1 MNRIYVSADKSNFYF
16 SYDNVKEIVLDLK
29 IYNNVVENMDKDEYK
44 FFERIISNYEIK
56 TQRELEKNFLYLFNF
71 ILINNLANYLLDKAR
86 DIEADEI
93 VFDEKIKR
101 SKKQIIKLSS
111 KLDVEDAL
119 GDLIICL
126 INSDEYL
133 DGKVKIDYGK
143 IENKVSEKKKVLIE
157 DIFRYRASKV
167 DDFRNKLL
175 EDLVAFKFVNQKS
188 LEEENLYKL
197 PIYIDQE
204 GLSNKGIENYI
215 DFLPNWTSLAYLKM
229 LEKIYNYFVDYYHLD
244 YDKGLNNN
252 ELLLAL
258 IEILDYEVKDY
269 PQGLEKSI
277 EVGRSTAGKCFFIDS
292 FVTPLALSQEL
303 ALVLQSKDAFGVVP
317 KVFKNN

>member
-1 MNRIYVSADKSNFYF
+1 MNRIYVSADKSNIYF

-29 IYNNVVENMDKDEYK
+29 IYNNVVENMDKDDYK
-44 FFERIISNYEIK
+44 FFERIISNYEIN

-93 VFDEKIKR
+93 VIDEKIKR

-143 IENKVSEKKKVLIE
+143 IKNKVSEKKKVLIE

-204 GLSNKGIENYI
+204 GLSKKGIENYI

-229 LEKIYNYFVDYYHLD
+229 LEKIYNYFVDYYKLD

>member
-1 MNRIYVSADKSNFYF
+1 MNRIYVSADKSNIYFY
-16 SYDNVKEIVLDLK
+16 YDKVKEIVLDLK

-44 FFERIISNYEIK
+44 FFERIIRNYEIN

-71 ILINNLANYLLDKAR
+71 ILISNLANYLLDKAR

-143 IENKVSEKKKVLIE
+143 IESEVNEKKKVLIE

-188 LEEENLYKL
+188 LDEENLYKL

-204 GLSNKGIENYI
+204 GLSKKGIENYI

-229 LEKIYNYFVDYYHLD
+229 LEKIYNYFVDYYKLD

-269 PQGLEKSI
+269 PQ
-277 EVGRSTAGKCFFIDS
+277 
-292 FVTPLALSQEL
+292 
-303 ALVLQSKDAFGVVP
+303 
-317 KVFKNN
+317 

>member
-1 MNRIYVSADKSNFYF
+1 MNRIYVSADKSNIYF
-16 SYDNVKEIVLDLK
+16 SYDKVKEIGLDLK

-44 FFERIISNYEIK
+44 FFERIISSYEIN

-86 DIEADEI
+86 NIEADEI

-101 SKKQIIKLSS
+101 SKKKIIKLSS
-111 KLDVEDAL
+111 KLDVEDVL

-133 DGKVKIDYGK
+133 DGKIKIDYGK
-143 IENKVSEKKKVLIE
+143 IESEVSEKKKVLIE

-188 LEEENLYKL
+188 LKEENLYKL

-204 GLSNKGIENYI
+204 GLLKKGIENYI

-229 LEKIYNYFVDYYHLD
+229 LEKIYTYFVDYYKLD

-292 FVTPLALSQEL
+292 FVTPIALSQEL

-317 KVFKNN
+317 KVFKKN

>member
-1 MNRIYVSADKSNFYF
+1 MNRIYVSADKSNIYFY
-16 SYDNVKEIVLDLK
+16 YDKVKEIVLDLK

-44 FFERIISNYEIK
+44 FFERIIRNYEIN

-93 VFDEKIKR
+93 VFDEKIKI

-229 LEKIYNYFVDYYHLD
+229 LEKIYNYFVDYYKLD
-244 YDKGLNNN
+244 YDKGLKNN

>member
-1 MNRIYVSADKSNFYF
+1 MNRIYVSADKSNIYF
-16 SYDNVKEIVLDLK
+16 SYDKVKEIVLDLK

-44 FFERIISNYEIK
+44 FFERIISNYEIN

-143 IENKVSEKKKVLIE
+143 IEREVSEKKKVVIE

-175 EDLVAFKFVNQKS
+175 EDLVAFKFVNQKF
-188 LEEENLYKL
+188 LDEENLYKL

-204 GLSNKGIENYI
+204 GLSKKGIENYI

-229 LEKIYNYFVDYYHLD
+229 LEKIYNYFVDYYKLD

>member
-1 MNRIYVSADKSNFYF
+1 M
-16 SYDNVKEIVLDLK
+16 
-29 IYNNVVENMDKDEYK
+29 
-44 FFERIISNYEIK
+44 
-56 TQRELEKNFLYLFNF
+56 
-71 ILINNLANYLLDKAR
+71 LDKAR

-126 INSDEYL
+126 INSNEYL

-143 IENKVSEKKKVLIE
+143 IESEVSEKKKVLIE

-167 DDFRNKLL
+167 DDFRNK
-175 EDLVAFKFVNQKS
+175 
-188 LEEENLYKL
+188 
-197 PIYIDQE
+197 
-204 GLSNKGIENYI
+204 
-215 DFLPNWTSLAYLKM
+215 
-229 LEKIYNYFVDYYHLD
+229 
-244 YDKGLNNN
+244 
-252 ELLLAL
+252 LLLAL

>member
-1 MNRIYVSADKSNFYF
+1 MNRIYVSADKSNIYFY
-16 SYDNVKEIVLDLK
+16 YDKVKEIVLDLK

-44 FFERIISNYEIK
+44 FFERIIRNYEIN

-143 IENKVSEKKKVLIE
+143 IESEVNEKKKVLIE

-188 LEEENLYKL
+188 LDEENLYKL

-204 GLSNKGIENYI
+204 GLSKKGIENYI

-229 LEKIYNYFVDYYHLD
+229 LEKIYNYFVDYYKLD

>member
-1 MNRIYVSADKSNFYF
+1 MNRIYVSADKSNIYF
-16 SYDNVKEIVLDLK
+16 SYDKVKEIVLDLK

-44 FFERIISNYEIK
+44 FFERIISNYEIN

-143 IENKVSEKKKVLIE
+143 IESEFNEKKKVLIE

-188 LEEENLYKL
+188 LDEENLYKL

-204 GLSNKGIENYI
+204 GLSKKGIENYI

-229 LEKIYNYFVDYYHLD
+229 LEKIYNYFVDYYKLD

>member
-1 MNRIYVSADKSNFYF
+1 MNRIYVSADKSNIYF

-29 IYNNVVENMDKDEYK
+29 IYNNVVENMDKDDYK
-44 FFERIISNYEIK
+44 FFERIISNYEIN

-143 IENKVSEKKKVLIE
+143 IESEVSEKKKVLIE

-229 LEKIYNYFVDYYHLD
+229 LEKIYNYFVDYYKLD

>member
-1 MNRIYVSADKSNFYF
+1 MNRIYVSADKSNIYFY
-16 SYDNVKEIVLDLK
+16 YDKVKEIVLDLK

-71 ILINNLANYLLDKAR
+71 ILISNLANYLLDKAR

-143 IENKVSEKKKVLIE
+143 IESEVSEKKKVLIE

-229 LEKIYNYFVDYYHLD
+229 LEKIYNYFVDYYKLD

>member
-1 MNRIYVSADKSNFYF
+1 MNRIYVSADKSNIYFY
-16 SYDNVKEIVLDLK
+16 YDKVKEIVLDFK

-44 FFERIISNYEIK
+44 FFERIIRNYEIN

-86 DIEADEI
+86 DIEADVI

-143 IENKVSEKKKVLIE
+143 IESEVREKKKVLIE

-204 GLSNKGIENYI
+204 GLSKKGIENYI

-229 LEKIYNYFVDYYHLD
+229 LEKIYNYFVDYYKLD

>member
-1 MNRIYVSADKSNFYF
+1 MNRIYVSADKSNIYF
-16 SYDNVKEIVLDLK
+16 SYDKVKEIVLDLK
-29 IYNNVVENMDKDEYK
+29 IYNNVVDNMEKDEYK
-44 FFERIISNYEIK
+44 FFERIISNYEIN

-71 ILINNLANYLLDKAR
+71 ILINNLANYLLDKAI

-93 VFDEKIKR
+93 VFDEIIKR

-143 IENKVSEKKKVLIE
+143 IESEVSEKKKVLIE

-175 EDLVAFKFVNQKS
+175 EDLVAFKFVNQKF
-188 LEEENLYKL
+188 LDEENLYKL

-204 GLSNKGIENYI
+204 GLSKKGIENYI

-229 LEKIYNYFVDYYHLD
+229 LEKIYNYFVDYYKLD

-258 IEILDYEVKDY
+258 IEILDYEIKDY

>member
-1 MNRIYVSADKSNFYF
+1 MNRIYVSADKSNIYF
-16 SYDNVKEIVLDLK
+16 SYDKVKEIVLDLK

-44 FFERIISNYEIK
+44 FFERIISNYEIN

-86 DIEADEI
+86 DIVADEI

-143 IENKVSEKKKVLIE
+143 IESEVSEKKKVLIE

-188 LEEENLYKL
+188 LENENLYKL

-204 GLSNKGIENYI
+204 GLSKKGIENYI

-229 LEKIYNYFVDYYHLD
+229 LEKIYNYFVDYYKLD

>member
-1 MNRIYVSADKSNFYF
+1 MNRIYVSADKSNIYF
-16 SYDNVKEIVLDLK
+16 SYDKVKEIVLDLK

-44 FFERIISNYEIK
+44 FFERIISNYEIN

-86 DIEADEI
+86 DIEADVI

-143 IENKVSEKKKVLIE
+143 IESEVREKKKVLIE

-204 GLSNKGIENYI
+204 GLSRKGIENYI

-229 LEKIYNYFVDYYHLD
+229 LEKIYNYFVDYYKLD

>member
-1 MNRIYVSADKSNFYF
+1 MNRIYVSADKSNIYFY
-16 SYDNVKEIVLDLK
+16 YDKVKEIVLDLK

-44 FFERIISNYEIK
+44 FFERIIRNYEIN

-143 IENKVSEKKKVLIE
+143 IESEVNEKKKVLIE

-188 LEEENLYKL
+188 LDEENLYKL

-204 GLSNKGIENYI
+204 GLSKKGIENYI

-229 LEKIYNYFVDYYHLD
+229 LEKIYNYFVDYYKLD
-244 YDKGLNNN
+244 YDKSLNNN

>member
-1 MNRIYVSADKSNFYF
+1 MNRIYVSADKSNIYFY
-16 SYDNVKEIVLDLK
+16 YDKVKEIVLDLK

-44 FFERIISNYEIK
+44 FFERIIRNYEIN

-126 INSDEYL
+126 INSEEYL

-143 IENKVSEKKKVLIE
+143 IESEVSEKKKVLIE

-188 LEEENLYKL
+188 LDEENLYKL

-204 GLSNKGIENYI
+204 GLSKKGIENYI
-215 DFLPNWTSLAYLKM
+215 VFLPNWTSLAYLKM
-229 LEKIYNYFVDYYHLD
+229 LEKIYNYFVDYYKLD

-317 KVFKNN
+317 KAFKNN

>member
-1 MNRIYVSADKSNFYF
+1 MNRIYVSADKSNIYFY
-16 SYDNVKEIVLDLK
+16 YDKVKEIVLDLK

-44 FFERIISNYEIK
+44 FFERIIRNYEIN

-126 INSDEYL
+126 INSNEYL

-143 IENKVSEKKKVLIE
+143 IESEVSEKKKVLIE

-188 LEEENLYKL
+188 LDEENLYKL

-229 LEKIYNYFVDYYHLD
+229 LEKIYNYFVDYYKLD

>member
-1 MNRIYVSADKSNFYF
+1 MNRIYVSADKSNIYF

-29 IYNNVVENMDKDEYK
+29 IYNNVVENMDKDDYK

-93 VFDEKIKR
+93 VFDEKIKI

-229 LEKIYNYFVDYYHLD
+229 LEKIYNYFVDYYKLD
-244 YDKGLNNN
+244 YDKGLKTMNF
-252 ELLLAL
+252 
-258 IEILDYEVKDY
+258 
-269 PQGLEKSI
+269 
-277 EVGRSTAGKCFFIDS
+277 C
-292 FVTPLALSQEL
+292 
-303 ALVLQSKDAFGVVP
+303 
-317 KVFKNN
+317 

>member
-1 MNRIYVSADKSNFYF
+1 MDRIYVSADKSNIYF
-16 SYDNVKEIVLDLK
+16 SYRDVKEIVLDLK
-29 IYNNVVENMDKDEYK
+29 IYKNVVENMDKDEYK
-44 FFERIISNYEIK
+44 FFERIINNYEIK
-56 TQRELEKNFLYLFNF
+56 TQREMEKNFLYLFNF

-86 DIEADEI
+86 DVNANEI

-111 KLDVEDAL
+111 KLDVEDAV

-143 IENKVSEKKKVLIE
+143 IENEVSEKKRVFIE

-167 DDFRNKLL
+167 EDFRNKLL
-175 EDLVAFKFVNQKS
+175 GDLIAFKFVNQKS
-188 LEEENLYKL
+188 LDDENFYKL

-204 GLSNKGIENYI
+204 GLSKKGIENYI

-229 LEKIYNYFVDYYHLD
+229 LEKIYNYFVDYYKLD

>member
-1 MNRIYVSADKSNFYF
+1 MNRIYVSADKSNIYF
-16 SYDNVKEIVLDLK
+16 SYDKVKEIVLDLK
-29 IYNNVVENMDKDEYK
+29 IYNNVVENMDKDDYK

-143 IENKVSEKKKVLIE
+143 IESEVSEKKKVLIE
-157 DIFRYRASKV
+157 DIFRYRTSKV

-204 GLSNKGIENYI
+204 GLSNKGIENHI

-229 LEKIYNYFVDYYHLD
+229 LEKIYNYFVDYYKLD

>member
-1 MNRIYVSADKSNFYF
+1 MNRIYVSADKSNIYF
-16 SYDNVKEIVLDLK
+16 SYDKVKEIVLDLK
-29 IYNNVVENMDKDEYK
+29 IYNNVVENMDKDDYK
-44 FFERIISNYEIK
+44 FFERIISNYEIN

-143 IENKVSEKKKVLIE
+143 IESEFNEKKKVLIE

-204 GLSNKGIENYI
+204 GLSKKGIENYI

-229 LEKIYNYFVDYYHLD
+229 LEKIYNYFVDYYKLD

>member
-1 MNRIYVSADKSNFYF
+1 MNRIYVSADKSNIYFY
-16 SYDNVKEIVLDLK
+16 YDKVKEIVLDLK

-44 FFERIISNYEIK
+44 FFERIIRNYEIN

-143 IENKVSEKKKVLIE
+143 IESEVSEKKKVLIE

-204 GLSNKGIENYI
+204 GLSKKGIENYI

-229 LEKIYNYFVDYYHLD
+229 LEKIYNYFVDYYKLD

-258 IEILDYEVKDY
+258 IEILNYEVKDY

>member
-1 MNRIYVSADKSNFYF
+1 MNIIYVSADKSNIYFY
-16 SYDNVKEIVLDLK
+16 YDKVKEIVLDLK

-44 FFERIISNYEIK
+44 FFERIIRNYGIN

-143 IENKVSEKKKVLIE
+143 IESEVNEKKKVLIE

-188 LEEENLYKL
+188 LDEENLYKL

-204 GLSNKGIENYI
+204 GLSKKGIENYI

-229 LEKIYNYFVDYYHLD
+229 LEKIYNYFVDYYKLN

>member
-1 MNRIYVSADKSNFYF
+1 MNRIYVSADKSNIYFY
-16 SYDNVKEIVLDLK
+16 YDKVKEIVLDLK

-44 FFERIISNYEIK
+44 FFERIIRNYEIN

-143 IENKVSEKKKVLIE
+143 IESEVSEKKKVLIE

-204 GLSNKGIENYI
+204 GLSKKGIGNYI

-229 LEKIYNYFVDYYHLD
+229 LEKIYNYFVDYYKLD

>member
-1 MNRIYVSADKSNFYF
+1 MNRIYVSADKSNIYFY
-16 SYDNVKEIVLDLK
+16 YDKVKEIVLDLK

-44 FFERIISNYEIK
+44 FFERIIRNYEIN

-71 ILINNLANYLLDKAR
+71 ILISNLANYLLDKAR

-143 IENKVSEKKKVLIE
+143 IESEVNEKKKVLIE

-188 LEEENLYKL
+188 LDEENLYKL

-204 GLSNKGIENYI
+204 GLSKKGIENYI

-229 LEKIYNYFVDYYHLD
+229 LEKIYNYFVDYYKLD

-269 PQGLEKSI
+269 PQWLEKSI

>member
-1 MNRIYVSADKSNFYF
+1 MNRIYVSADKSNIYFY
-16 SYDNVKEIVLDLK
+16 YDKVKEIVLDLK

-44 FFERIISNYEIK
+44 FFERIIRNYEIN

-143 IENKVSEKKKVLIE
+143 IESEVSEKKKVVIE

-204 GLSNKGIENYI
+204 GLSKKGIENYI

-229 LEKIYNYFVDYYHLD
+229 LEKIYNYFVDYYKLD

>member
-1 MNRIYVSADKSNFYF
+1 MNRIYVSADKSNIYF
-16 SYDNVKEIVLDLK
+16 SYDKVKEIVLDLK
-29 IYNNVVENMDKDEYK
+29 IYNNVVDNMDKDEYK
-44 FFERIISNYEIK
+44 FFERIISNYEIN

-143 IENKVSEKKKVLIE
+143 IESEVSEKKKVLIE

-204 GLSNKGIENYI
+204 GLSKKGIENYI

-229 LEKIYNYFVDYYHLD
+229 LEKIYNYFVDYYKLD

>member
-1 MNRIYVSADKSNFYF
+1 MNRIYVSADKSNIYF
-16 SYDNVKEIVLDLK
+16 SHDKVKEIVLDLK
-29 IYNNVVENMDKDEYK
+29 IYNNVVENMDKDDYK

-86 DIEADEI
+86 DIETDEI

-143 IENKVSEKKKVLIE
+143 IESEVSEKKKVLIE

-188 LEEENLYKL
+188 LDEENLYKL

-229 LEKIYNYFVDYYHLD
+229 LEKIYNYFVDYYKLD

-317 KVFKNN
+317 KNFK

>member
-1 MNRIYVSADKSNFYF
+1 MNRIYVSADKSNIYF

-29 IYNNVVENMDKDEYK
+29 IYNNVVENMDKDDYK
-44 FFERIISNYEIK
+44 FFERIISNYEIN

-93 VFDEKIKR
+93 VIDEKIKR

-157 DIFRYRASKV
+157 DIFRYRTSKV

-204 GLSNKGIENYI
+204 GLSNKGIENHI

-229 LEKIYNYFVDYYHLD
+229 LEKIYNYFVDYYKLD

>member
-1 MNRIYVSADKSNFYF
+1 MNRIYVSADKSNIYF
-16 SYDNVKEIVLDLK
+16 SYDKVKEIVLDLK

-44 FFERIISNYEIK
+44 FFERIISNYEIN

-143 IENKVSEKKKVLIE
+143 IENEFNEKKKVLIE

-167 DDFRNKLL
+167 DNFRNKLL

-204 GLSNKGIENYI
+204 GLSKKGIENYI

-229 LEKIYNYFVDYYHLD
+229 LEKIYNYFVDYYKLD

>member
-1 MNRIYVSADKSNFYF
+1 MNRIYVSADKSNIYFY
-16 SYDNVKEIVLDLK
+16 YDKVKEIVLDLK

-44 FFERIISNYEIK
+44 FFERIIRNYGIN

-143 IENKVSEKKKVLIE
+143 IESEVNEKKKVLIE

-188 LEEENLYKL
+188 LDEENLYKL

-204 GLSNKGIENYI
+204 GLSKKGIENYI

-229 LEKIYNYFVDYYHLD
+229 LEKIYNYFVDYYKLD

>member
-1 MNRIYVSADKSNFYF
+1 MNRIYVSADKSNIYF
-16 SYDNVKEIVLDLK
+16 SYHKVKETVLDLK

-143 IENKVSEKKKVLIE
+143 IGSEVSEKKKVLIE

-188 LEEENLYKL
+188 LDEENLYKL

-204 GLSNKGIENYI
+204 GLSKKGIENYI

-229 LEKIYNYFVDYYHLD
+229 LEKIYNYFVDYYKLD

-277 EVGRSTAGKCFFIDS
+277 EVGRSTSGKCFFIDS

>member
-1 MNRIYVSADKSNFYF
+1 MNRIYVSADKSNIYF

-29 IYNNVVENMDKDEYK
+29 IYNNVVENMDKDDYK

-93 VFDEKIKR
+93 VFDEKIKI

-229 LEKIYNYFVDYYHLD
+229 LEKIYNYFVDYYKLD
-244 YDKGLNNN
+244 YDKGLKNN

>member
-1 MNRIYVSADKSNFYF
+1 MNRIYVSADKSNIYF
-16 SYDNVKEIVLDLK
+16 SYNKVKETVLDLK

-71 ILINNLANYLLDKAR
+71 VLINNLANYLLDKAR

-93 VFDEKIKR
+93 IFDEKIKR

-229 LEKIYNYFVDYYHLD
+229 LEKIYNYFVDYYKLD

>member
-1 MNRIYVSADKSNFYF
+1 MNRIYVSADKSNIYFY
-16 SYDNVKEIVLDLK
+16 YDKVKEIVLDLK

-44 FFERIISNYEIK
+44 FFERIIRNYEIN

-143 IENKVSEKKKVLIE
+143 IESEVSEKKKVLIE

-204 GLSNKGIENYI
+204 GLSKKGIENYI

-229 LEKIYNYFVDYYHLD
+229 LEKIYNYFVDYYKLD

>member
-1 MNRIYVSADKSNFYF
+1 MNRIYVSADKSNIYF
-16 SYDNVKEIVLDLK
+16 SYDKVKEIGLDLK

-44 FFERIISNYEIK
+44 FFERIISSYEIN
-56 TQRELEKNFLYLFNF
+56 TQRELEKNFF
-71 ILINNLANYLLDKAR
+71 YLLDKAR
-86 DIEADEI
+86 NIEADEI

-101 SKKQIIKLSS
+101 SKKKIIKLSS
-111 KLDVEDAL
+111 KLDVEDVL

-133 DGKVKIDYGK
+133 DGKIKIDYGK
-143 IENKVSEKKKVLIE
+143 IESEVSEKKKVLIE

-167 DDFRNKLL
+167 DEFRNKLL
-175 EDLVAFKFVNQKS
+175 EDLVAFKFVNQKC
-188 LEEENLYKL
+188 LDDERLHKL

-204 GLSNKGIENYI
+204 GLLSKGIENYI

-229 LEKIYNYFVDYYHLD
+229 LEKIYTYFVDYYKLD

-292 FVTPLALSQEL
+292 FVTPIALSQEL

>member
-1 MNRIYVSADKSNFYF
+1 MNRIYVSADKSNIYF
-16 SYDNVKEIVLDLK
+16 SYDKVKEIVLNLK

-44 FFERIISNYEIK
+44 FFERIISNYEIN

-143 IENKVSEKKKVLIE
+143 IESEVSEKKKVLIE

-204 GLSNKGIENYI
+204 GLSKKGIENYI

-229 LEKIYNYFVDYYHLD
+229 LEKIYNYFVDYYKLD

>member
-1 MNRIYVSADKSNFYF
+1 MNKIYIGADKGAIYFY
-16 SYDNVKEIVLDLK
+16 YNDIKETALDLK
-29 IYNNVVENMDKDEYK
+29 IYKNLVDNMDKDEFK
-44 FFERIISNYEIK
+44 IFERIINNYEINSQK
-56 TQRELEKNFLYLFNF
+56 EIEKNFLYLFNF
-71 ILINNLANYLLDKAR
+71 VLINNLTNYLLDKAV
-86 DIEADEI
+86 EFGADEI
-93 VFDEKIKR
+93 IFDERIKK

-111 KLDVEDAL
+111 KLDVEDVL

-126 INSDEYL
+126 INSEEYL
-133 DGKVKIDYGK
+133 DGKIKIDYGK
-143 IENKVSEKKKVLIE
+143 IEFEEKEKIRNRIENLFNYRPKKVQ
-157 DIFRYRASKV
+157 
-167 DDFRNKLL
+167 DFRDKLL
-175 EDLVAFKFVNQKS
+175 EDLIAFKFINKKAMDQEDS
-188 LEEENLYKL
+188 YKL
-197 PIYIDQE
+197 PIYIDE
-204 GLSNKGIENYI
+204 EALRSKGIENYI

-229 LEKIYNYFVDYYHLD
+229 LEKIHDYFVDYYKLD

-258 IEILDYEVKDY
+258 VEILDYEVKDY

-277 EVGRSTAGKCFFIDS
+277 EVGRSTAGKCYFIDS

>member
-1 MNRIYVSADKSNFYF
+1 MNRIYVSADKSNIYF

-29 IYNNVVENMDKDEYK
+29 IYNNVVENMDKDDYK
-44 FFERIISNYEIK
+44 FFERIISNYEIN

-71 ILINNLANYLLDKAR
+71 ILLNNLANYLLDKAR

-93 VFDEKIKR
+93 VIDEKIKR

-204 GLSNKGIENYI
+204 GLSKKGIENYI

-229 LEKIYNYFVDYYHLD
+229 LEKIYNYFVDYYKLD